1 MSTSVHP
8 LHAGDRA
15 PDFELPAVNRE
26 GRVSLADYRGKPVF
40 VALFRGLHCAFCRRH
55 LALLSGTQEK
65 LAKEG
70 VETVAVVNTQPERA
84 RQYFQYRPTRVVL
97 AADPEV
103 QTHRAFGLPAFDIVP
118 DETDPAQLQW
128 PQNTTMQQL
137 TQTSTTVDGELPK
150 PMNLFEASE
159 TLNARDHFETMPA
172 DEESYARHPGQLCGQ
187 FLIDA
192 SGTIRWSFVEA
203 PDGPNQIW
211 PFGVSPSD
219 EEILAAARQV
229 TH

>member
-1 MSTSVHP
+1 MHTSVHP

-26 GRVSLADYRGKPVF
+26 GRVSMADYRGKSPVF
-40 VALFRGLHCAFCRRH
+40 VALFRGLHCPFCRRH

-97 AADPEV
+97 AADPDV
-103 QTHRAFGLPAFDIVP
+103 QTHRAFGLPAFGIVP
-118 DETDPAQLQW
+118 DETDPAQVQW
-128 PQNTTMQQL
+128 PQAATMQQL
-137 TQTSTTVDGELPK
+137 AQTSFTAWGELPR
-150 PMNLFEASE
+150 PLNVLEGTE
-159 TLNARDHFETMPA
+159 VLNAKDHFEPTPA
-172 DEESYARHPGQLCGQ
+172 DEESHARHGGQLCGQ

-192 SGTIRWSFVEA
+192 GGTIRWSFVEA
-203 PDGPNQIW
+203 PDSPNQM
-211 PFGVSPSD
+211 GVSPSD
-219 EEILAAARQV
+219 DEILAAARRV